1 MYMPKR
7 TTILLVLIATLP
19 ILLPLY
25 NPAVEWGATGMI
37 LGFWGLYIS
46 PLVILGF
53 LGWLWQRSSK
63 QLVD

>member
-1 MYMPKR
+1 MHMPKR

-25 NPAVEWGATGMI
+25 NPAVEWGVTGMI
-37 LGFWGLYIS
+37 LGFRGLYIS